1 MDLKDN
7 VRILIPSKYVSK
19 LKKLE
24 RLQQEVK
31 ELKKELET
39 MDLSFRDNLTQ
50 EMANNNL
57 NNLVFDELKVVYV
70 KSTIRKNFDKDKFA
84 IEHPRIY
91 KKYIIETDVSGYVKI
106 SLV

>member
-7 VRILIPSKYVSK
+7 VRNLIPSKYASK

-24 RLQQEVK
+24 KLQKEVK

-39 MDLSFRDNLTQ
+39 MDLSFRDNLTK
-50 EMANNNL
+50 EMASNNL
-57 NNLVFDELKVVYV
+57 NNLVLDELKVVYV
-70 KSTIRKNFDKDKFA
+70 KGTIRKSFDKDKFA
-84 IEHPRIY
+84 SDHPRIY